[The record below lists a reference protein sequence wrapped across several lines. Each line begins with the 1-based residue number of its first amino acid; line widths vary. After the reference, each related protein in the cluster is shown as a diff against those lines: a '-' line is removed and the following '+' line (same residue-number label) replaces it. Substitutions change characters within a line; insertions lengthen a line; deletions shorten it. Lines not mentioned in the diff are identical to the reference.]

1 DQQSLPVGLAARGIA
16 SLLEDES
23 EGRRALQYG
32 TTIGDVGLRERLL
45 ALLERDERV
54 PSGTFHALL
63 PRTVVTTGSQ
73 QLLYL
78 VAEAL
83 LDPGDIVLV
92 ESPTYFVFLG
102 VLETRGARAVGV
114 EIDEGGLRLDALE
127 STFASLEAR
136 GLLERVKLVYTIS
149 EHANPT

>member
-1 DQQSLPVGLAARGIA
+1 MPPGGFAD
-16 SLLEDES
+16 
-23 EGRRALQYG
+23 
-32 TTIGDVGLRERLL
+32 
-45 ALLERDERV
+45 
-54 PSGTFHALL
+54 LL

-102 VLETRGARAVGV
+102 VLETRGAQVIGVDDRRGGPAARRA
-114 EIDEGGLRLDALE
+114 GGD
-127 STFASLEAR
+127 AR
-136 GLLERVKLVYTIS
+136 GRSRPGASSTGS
-149 EHANPT
+149 S